1 METTSGDVMTAAIQT
16 WQLTKNYRGRSALQ
30 AMDLTVPPDVV
41 FGYLGPN
48 GAGKTT
54 TIRMLAGLLRP
65 SAGRAEIS
73 GHDVVHAR
81 EQAQRRLG
89 YLPGEFTG
97 YPDLTAQSY
106 LSYLGNLR
114 GGVDRTVVGALA
126 ERLNLDLGARIGA
139 MSHGNRQKVG
149 IIQAFMHR
157 PELLVLDEPTVGL
170 DPLAQREFLTLVREA
185 RQEGRTVFLSSHNLY
200 EVEAVADM
208 VAILRRGELV
218 AVEAIEKLKAQA
230 VRRMDLT
237 FATTPPLAKL
247 RDVAAVRNV
256 TVARETAHLVVEGQT
271 SELFAVAAPY
281 GIEQVVTHEPDLE
294 DIFLSYYETQG

>member
-1 METTSGDVMTAAIQT
+1 MTAAIQT
-16 WQLTKNYRGRSALQ
+16 WQLTKTYRGRPALR
-30 AMDLTVPPDVV
+30 AMDLTVPRDVV

-65 SAGRAEIS
+65 TAGRAEIS

-106 LSYLGNLR
+106 LSYLGSLR
-114 GGVDRTVVGALA
+114 GGVDRAVVGALA
-126 ERLNLDLGARIGA
+126 ERLDLDLRTRIGA

-149 IIQAFMHR
+149 IVQAFMHR
-157 PELLVLDEPTVGL
+157 PALLVLDEPTVGL
-170 DPLAQREFLTLVREA
+170 DPLAQREFLTLVRET
-185 RQEGRTVFLSSHNLY
+185 RQEGRTVFLSSHILY

-218 AVEAIEKLKAQA
+218 VVESVEKLKAQA
-230 VRRMDLT
+230 VRRLDLT
-237 FATTPPLAKL
+237 FAAAPPVAELG
-247 RDVAAVRNV
+247 DVAAVRDV
-256 TVARETAHLVVEGQT
+256 TTSGGTAHLVVEGQT

-294 DIFLSYYETQG
+294 DIFLSYYGPQG